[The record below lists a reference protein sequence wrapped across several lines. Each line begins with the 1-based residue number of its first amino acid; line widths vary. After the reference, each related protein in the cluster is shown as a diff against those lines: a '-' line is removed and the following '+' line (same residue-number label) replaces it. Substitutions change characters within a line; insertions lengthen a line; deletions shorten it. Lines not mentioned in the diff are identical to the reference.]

1 MVSRKHRVALFAVAA
16 VLVLGGLTA
25 LAWGSAAVRRQISLS
40 VTRQP
45 TPFTELYFTDHTN
58 LPAFL
63 STSYTN
69 EFAFTIGN
77 HEGEALSYPYVVTA
91 KSSQATTTLATGTV
105 KVDSGRSVRVP
116 VSFLAPEPAT
126 QYVITVQLSGHP
138 ELIHFAATS

>member
-1 MVSRKHRVALFAVAA
+1 MVSRKHRVALVAIAA
-16 VLVLGGLTA
+16 VLALAGLTA
-25 LAWGSAAVRRQISLS
+25 FAWGSPAVRRQISLS

-69 EFAFTIGN
+69 AFAFTIGN
-77 HEGEALSYPYVVTA
+77 HEGKALSYPYVVTA
-91 KSSQATTTLATGTV
+91 KSDNGVATLATGTV
-105 KVDSGRSVRVP
+105 KVGSGRSVRVQ